1 VSNLFIANYL
11 PMPAQ
16 IAYSIIIPAYNEA
29 DELPATLHAIR
40 IAMAAQTIAGECI
53 VVDNH
58 STDATAEIALSAGA
72 DQVVYEPINQIAR
85 ARNSGTRVSRGRYL
99 IYVDADTR
107 ISVELLTTA
116 LRLLESDHVVGGGS
130 LLEFEG
136 EISAVG
142 KLGITVWE
150 RISKATRTAAG
161 SFLFCRR
168 EAFEAVGGFDQ
179 KLYAGEEVRLS
190 RLLRKWG
197 RAHGKA
203 FEIITTAPVQTSA
216 RKLQWYSGPK
226 ILAWVALMTLVPIA
240 VRSRKLC
247 GFWYTRPKE

>member
-1 VSNLFIANYL
+1 
-11 PMPAQ
+11 MPAS

-29 DELPATLHAIR
+29 QELPATLRAIR
-40 IAMAAQTIAGECI
+40 SAMAALPIAGECI

-58 STDATAEIALSAGA
+58 SSDATAAAAMHHGA
-72 DQVVYEPINQIAR
+72 DKVVYEPINQIAR
-85 ARNSGTRVSRGRYL
+85 ARNTGTRASCGRYL
-99 IYVDADTR
+99 IFIDADTR
-107 ISVELLTTA
+107 ISPALLYTA
-116 LRLLESDHVVGGGS
+116 LDQLDSGRVVGGGS
-130 LLEFEG
+130 TLEFEG
-136 EISAVG
+136 SISAVG
-142 KLGITVWE
+142 KLGIAVWE

-168 EAFEAVGGFDQ
+168 EAFEAVGGFDE
-179 KLYAGEEVRLS
+179 KLYASEEIRLS

-197 RAHGKA
+197 RAHGQA
-203 FEIITTAPVQTSA
+203 FEIITSAPVQTSA

-247 GFWYTRPKE
+247 GFWYQRPER